1 LTIAVFRFN
10 RLFSPI
16 PCNNSKKN
24 MSFLSTL
31 AFALG
36 SAWVSGINLYASVA
50 TLGLLGRF
58 AHLQLPGDLSLLTGW
73 WVIGVALAWYLIEF
87 IADKIPVVD
96 SAWDAIHTFI
106 RVPAGA
112 ALAAAS
118 FGDYDKS
125 FQLVA
130 FLLGG
135 GVALSSHGTKAAA
148 RMVVNTSPEPVT
160 NVAASLGEDIL
171 AVGSVLLAAFY
182 PLVLLMVVV
191 TGLII
196 SLFLLP
202 RIVRYFRS
210 LLAKLRGTRPA
221 PSEW

>member
-1 LTIAVFRFN
+1 
-10 RLFSPI
+10 
-16 PCNNSKKN
+16 

-73 WVIGVALAWYLIEF
+73 WVIGVALALYLIEF

-160 NVAASLGEDIL
+160 TVAASLGEDIL

>member
-1 LTIAVFRFN
+1 MTIAVFRFN

-16 PCNNSKKN
+16 PCNNSKKT

-36 SAWVSGINLYASVA
+36 SAWVSGISLYASVA

-73 WVIGVALAWYLIEF
+73 WVIGVAVVLYLIEF

-96 SAWDAIHTFI
+96 SIWDAIHTFI

-112 ALAAAS
+112 VLAAAS
-118 FGDYDKS
+118 FGDFDRS
-125 FQLVA
+125 VQVVA

-135 GVALSSHGTKAAA
+135 GLALSSHGTKAAA
-148 RMVVNTSPEPVT
+148 RMVVNTSPEPAT
-160 NVAASLGEDIL
+160 NVAASLAEDGL

-182 PLVLLMVVV
+182 PVLLLIVVV
-191 TGLII
+191 TGLSI

>member
-1 LTIAVFRFN
+1 
-10 RLFSPI
+10 
-16 PCNNSKKN
+16 

-73 WVIGVALAWYLIEF
+73 WVIGVALALYLIEF

>member
-1 LTIAVFRFN
+1 
-10 RLFSPI
+10 
-16 PCNNSKKN
+16 
-24 MSFLSTL
+24 
-31 AFALG
+31 
-36 SAWVSGINLYASVA
+36 
-50 TLGLLGRF
+50 
-58 AHLQLPGDLSLLTGW
+58 LTGW
-73 WVIGVALAWYLIEF
+73 WVIGVALALYLIEF

>member
-1 LTIAVFRFN
+1 
-10 RLFSPI
+10 
-16 PCNNSKKN
+16 
-24 MSFLSTL
+24 MSHFSTL
-31 AFALG
+31 AFAMG
-36 SAWVSGINLYASVA
+36 TAWVSGINLYASVA

-73 WVIGVALAWYLIEF
+73 WVIGVALALYLIEF

>member
-1 LTIAVFRFN
+1 MS
-10 RLFSPI
+10 LF
-16 PCNNSKKN
+16 
-24 MSFLSTL
+24 STL
-31 AFALG
+31 AFAMG
-36 SAWVSGINLYASVA
+36 TAWVSGINLYAAVA

-58 AHLQLPGDLSLLTGW
+58 AHLQLPGDLGLLTGW
-73 WVIGVALAWYLIEF
+73 WVIGAALVLYLIEF
-87 IADKIPVVD
+87 IADKVPVVD
-96 SAWDAIHTFI
+96 SVWDAIHTFI

-118 FGDYDKS
+118 FGDYDRS

-135 GVALSSHGTKAAA
+135 GLALSSHGTKAAT
-148 RMVVNTSPEPVT
+148 RMVVNTSPEPAT
-160 NVAASLGEDIL
+160 NVAASLAEDGL

-182 PLVLLMVVV
+182 PVLLFIVVV

-210 LLAKLRGTRPA
+210 LLAKLRGTPPA
-221 PSEW
+221 PSER